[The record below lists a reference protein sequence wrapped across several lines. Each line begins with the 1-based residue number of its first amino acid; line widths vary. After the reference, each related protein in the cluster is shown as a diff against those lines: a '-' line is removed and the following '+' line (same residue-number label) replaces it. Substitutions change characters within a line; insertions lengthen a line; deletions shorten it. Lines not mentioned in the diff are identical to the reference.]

1 MTTHNLI
8 NDEENHN
15 LIQPYDGS
23 HDPTHFE
30 DENESSIEEEEEE
43 FTTLEEGDV
52 TPEKMEEEYL

>member
-30 DENESSIEEEEEE
+30 DEESTEEEETIPREE
-43 FTTLEEGDV
+43 DEDA

>member
-30 DENESSIEEEEEE
+30 DEESTEEEDE
-43 FTTLEEGDV
+43 DV
-52 TPEKMEEEYL
+52 TPEKIEEEYL

>member
-30 DENESSIEEEEEE
+30 DEDEASI
-43 FTTLEEGDV
+43 LEEDDDV
-52 TPEKMEEEYL
+52 KPEKMEEEYL

>member
-30 DENESSIEEEEEE
+30 DEAPIEEEE
-43 FTTLEEGDV
+43 FMTLEQGDV
-52 TPEKMEEEYL
+52 SPEKMEEEYL

>member
-23 HDPTHFE
+23 YEPTHFDDE
-30 DENESSIEEEEEE
+30 DEASIEEDDD
-43 FTTLEEGDV
+43 DV
-52 TPEKMEEEYL
+52 LPEDMEEEYL

>member
-23 HDPTHFE
+23 HDPTHIQDE
-30 DENESSIEEEEEE
+30 DEASI
-43 FTTLEEGDV
+43 LEEDDDDV
-52 TPEKMEEEYL
+52 SPEKMEEEYLSCS

>member
-30 DENESSIEEEEEE
+30 DENEASIEEEDEN
-43 FTTLEEGDV
+43 V
-52 TPEKMEEEYL
+52 TPEKTEEEYL

>member
-30 DENESSIEEEEEE
+30 DEESTEEEE

>member
-30 DENESSIEEEEEE
+30 DEASTEEEE
-43 FTTLEEGDV
+43 TMPLEEGDV